1 MAIYKKEYFG
11 IARKIVSNMTVE
23 SWEQIPHAAFGYEA
37 DVTEFLE
44 ELKKVNADAKDKSE
58 KVTINTAVMKV
69 ICEGLKEAPKMN
81 CTLDFRRKLVRG
93 TLNYHDNIDVSMP
106 VILNSGLMMT
116 VNLHDIG
123 NKSLSEMTTQINETV
138 RRANNSDMDETM
150 YQVSLN
156 YTLEGLKKGNIIG
169 ALNKLFGSKV
179 PGPHRVKNLKGEKKK
194 AYYAIPVEDR
204 FTRHDIE
211 QGTTT
216 ITNLGS
222 IYRKHKGMSFLI
234 EIIPPQTTAFSID
247 AVQRRPVVTVDEN
260 GNEKIEIRSILPITV
275 AIDHRALDYGDCV
288 PFFEKLDEIFDN
300 PSVIQNWK

>member
-11 IARKIVSNMTVE
+11 ISRKIVSNMTAE

-37 DVTEFLE
+37 DVTEFLK
-44 ELKKVNADAKDKSE
+44 ELKKVNADAKDK
-58 KVTINTAVMKV
+58 VTINTAVMKV
-69 ICEGLKEAPKMN
+69 LCEGLKEAPKMN
-81 CTLDFRRKLVRG
+81 CTLDFKRKRVRG

-123 NKSLSEMTTQINETV
+123 NKSLSEMTAQINDTV
-138 RRANNSDMDETM
+138 RRANNSNMDETM

-156 YTLEGLKKGNIIG
+156 YTLEGLRKGNIIG
-169 ALNKLFGSKV
+169 AVNKLLGSKV
-179 PGPHRVKNLKGEKKK
+179 PGPHKVTNLKGKAKKE
-194 AYYAIPVEDR
+194 YYAIPETER
-204 FTRHDIE
+204 LSRHDIE

-222 IYRKHKGMSFLI
+222 VYRKQKGMSFLI
-234 EIIPPQTTAFSID
+234 EIIPPQTTAFAID
-247 AVQRRPVVTVDEN
+247 AVQRKPVVVVDEN
-260 GNEKIEIRSILPITV
+260 GNEKVEIRSIMPITI
-275 AIDHRALDYGDCV
+275 AIDHRALDYGDCI
-288 PFFEKLDEIFDN
+288 PFFEKLDEVFDN